1 MVKYREQ
8 RQRIAD
14 LLTRLNLKERMD
26 LEMQTEEIVGYC
38 PSPNCFTSEKTLT
51 IDISSGSFHCTAC
64 GVAGPVAEL
73 EQLVGGILNENHSQ
87 I

>member
-51 IDISSGSFHCTAC
+51 IDIATETFRCTAC
-64 GVAGPVAEL
+64 GMTGSVDEM
-73 EQLVGGILNENHSQ
+73 QTLVGEAGWRK
-87 I
+87 